1 MRWMRARWLSADS
14 YALPVAVSLVMH
26 GFLVVVMAWGWEPST
41 PEIRQV
47 QTPRYIQA
55 TLVEMSAS
63 TPEPAQ
69 QEQSN
74 VIDMRERQRERER
87 QEAERQRQQEAE
99 RQRQQREREQR
110 EREQREREAR
120 EQRERDAQAQREREE
135 REARERQE
143 RERQAREQRERE
155 ARQRLDDALA
165 REEEFLE
172 AQRTQ
177 TLAQSYVGQIAARI
191 EQNWSRPPSA
201 RRDMEVELL
210 IQLVPTGRVVNV
222 TVTRS
227 SGDAAFDRSAEQA
240 VNRVERFTEV
250 QDMPSDLFERQFRQL
265 RLVFKPE
272 DLRL

>member
-1 MRWMRARWLSADS
+1 
-14 YALPVAVSLVMH
+14 MH
-26 GFLVVVMAWGWEPST
+26 SFLVVVMAWGWEPST

-63 TPEPAQ
+63 APEPAQ

-99 RQRQQREREQR
+99 RQRQQQREREQR

-120 EQRERDAQAQREREE
+120 ERREREAQAQAQREREE
-135 REARERQE
+135 RERQE
-143 RERQAREQRERE
+143 RERQAREARERE
-155 ARQRLDDALA
+155 ARQRLDDAMA
-165 REEEFLE
+165 REEEFLD
-172 AQRTQ
+172 AQRAQ

-250 QDMPSDLFERQFRQL
+250 QDMPTDLFERQFRQL

>member
-1 MRWMRARWLSADS
+1 MRGLGKGRWASNS
-14 YALPVAVSLVMH
+14 YTLPVAVSVAMH
-26 GFLVVVMAWGWEPST
+26 GFLVVVMVWGWEPST

-47 QTPRYIQA
+47 QTPRHIQA
-55 TLVEMSAS
+55 TLVEMTAS
-63 TPEPAQ
+63 TPEQAEP
-69 QEQSN
+69 EPSN
-74 VIDMRERQRERER
+74 VIDMRERQRERE
-87 QEAERQRQQEAE
+87 EAERQRQQQAE

-110 EREQREREAR
+110 EAREREEREAR
-120 EQRERDAQAQREREE
+120 ERREREAQAQREREE

-155 ARQRLDDALA
+155 AQQRLDDALA